1 MNLLLINDSGETLN
15 EDFLGKWVKAV
26 SEELLKRRI
35 LPPEKEVLELSVVF
49 LKEND
54 AKQLNWNYRQKDYA
68 TDVLSFETDD
78 PGSLGEL
85 VLCAPVLQRQAVEHK
100 LSFEH
105 ETGYMILHGVLHL
118 LGYDHEKDEDEA
130 EAMLSLQDEVF
141 ALLTK
146 PPSSKK
152 TPSNG
157 RPSLKKAS
165 ANKAA
170 NKMSA
175 VTSKAKSSRTKESAK
190 SAVKKSAAVTKTK
203 SASKARSGA
212 SKKTK
217 KG

>member
-15 EDFLGKWVKAV
+15 EDFLGKWVKSVAA
-26 SEELLKRRI
+26 ELSKRQV
-35 LPPEKEVLELSVVF
+35 LSPEKEALELSVVF

-105 ETGYMILHGVLHL
+105 ETGYMILHGILHL
-118 LGYDHEKDEDEA
+118 LGFDHEKDEDEA
-130 EAMLSLQDEVF
+130 EVMMSLQDEVF

-146 PPSSKK
+146 PVVKK
-152 TPSNG
+152 VAAA
-157 RPSLKKAS
+157 KKAS
-165 ANKAA
+165 GKKAGA
-170 NKMSA
+170 A
-175 VTSKAKSSRTKESAK
+175 KAKSA
-190 SAVKKSAAVTKTK
+190 TKTKPASKAK
-203 SASKARSGA
+203 SASKANSGSA
-212 SKKTK
+212 KKTK
-217 KG
+217 KR